1 MKRLTLLFLLPF
13 LCFVPLTPVRAESEA
28 PAVQMES
35 KTYPLNGFDAL
46 DVSWTFQVELTQSPD
61 YSVVVEAPDFILPY
75 LDVRV
80 RKSCLKLGVSDASR
94 DIRKRLEKG
103 NYRIVARVSMPA
115 LSGLDMSG
123 ATKLEA
129 NGSFR
134 SAKDEFGLELSGA
147 AEVKSLTV
155 SARRGEID
163 CSGASKFVLDGD
175 FESLE
180 IDLSGAANGKMKSSG
195 NNADIDLSG
204 SSKLFLEGRYQYVK
218 AEAGGAASAEM
229 KGTADRL
236 VFEGSGAA
244 KGQFLECPARQARV
258 DLSGASRLRLEVEED
273 LSVRLSGAA
282 SCQYRAGDRFTLSS
296 TDVSRGA
303 TLKRL

>member
-1 MKRLTLLFLLPF
+1 MSFTSA
-13 LCFVPLTPVRAESEA
+13 RAESEA
-28 PAVQMES
+28 PAIQMES
-35 KTYPLNGFDAL
+35 KTYPLSGFDAL

-61 YSVVVEAPDFILPY
+61 YSVVVEAPDFIMPY

-80 RKSCLKLGVSDASR
+80 QKSCLKLGVSDITR

-103 NYRIVARVSMPA
+103 NFRMIARVSMPA
-115 LSGLDMSG
+115 LSAVDMSG
-123 ATKLEA
+123 ATKLEGS
-129 NGSFR
+129 GSFR
-134 SAKDEFGLELSGA
+134 PAKDKFELELSGA
-147 AEVKSLTV
+147 AKVESLSV
-155 SARRGEID
+155 SASRCEID

-175 FESLE
+175 FDSLE
-180 IDLSGAANGKMKSSG
+180 VDLSGAAKGNMKSNG
-195 NNADIDLSG
+195 NKADIDLSG
-204 SSKLFLEGRYQYVK
+204 SSKLFLEGRYQNVK

-229 KGTADRL
+229 KGAADQL

-244 KGQFLECPARQARV
+244 KGAFLDCPVRSARV
-258 DLSGASRLRLEVEED
+258 DLSGAAKIRLEVEED

-303 TLKRL
+303 TLKKL